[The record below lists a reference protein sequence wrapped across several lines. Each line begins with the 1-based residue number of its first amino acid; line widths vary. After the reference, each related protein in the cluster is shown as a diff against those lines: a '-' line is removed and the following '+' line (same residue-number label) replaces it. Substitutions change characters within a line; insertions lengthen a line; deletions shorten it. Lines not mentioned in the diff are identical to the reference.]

1 MSLPSLSALSHSCR
15 CGAHTGTLFTDPPD
29 SEVPEK
35 AAKWFYATGECSICQ
50 ELLFVKGP
58 NPPGDAPDK
67 NAVIGLTCGHLFHK
81 ACLSPAVRVSSNCPI
96 CRSRIEEVDMKDLR
110 PPPTDYTRY
119 VLGPRSARDP
129 RQYSFGHDDG
139 LYQLATIIEQWITAT
154 FDTPDERL
162 RVTQRTSA
170 DIERQISDWWQVQL
184 EIDAEQT
191 TTEHV
196 DAVKH
201 LAGRIV
207 LIFLAPANGAWF
219 RANYTQQL
227 LRLKGAAVRFLVTAK
242 LHAPDTIASFAR
254 GDAFESLVRN
264 VAIPAAWAGRTPWV
278 GFLEYM
284 ETLDVNSDEYV
295 MGLELFREASGLE
308 YVLSDRRT
316 WLSWLW

>member
-1 MSLPSLSALSHSCR
+1 MSLPSLSALSHPCR
-15 CGAHTGTLFTDPPD
+15 CGAHTGTLFTYPPG

-35 AAKWFYATGECSICQ
+35 APNWFGATEECSICH
-50 ELLFVKGP
+50 ELLFVQGP

-81 ACLSPAVRVSSNCPI
+81 ACLILAVRERSNCPI
-96 CRSRIEEVDMKDLR
+96 CRSRIEEVDMKDLKDLR
-110 PPPTDYTRY
+110 PPPTDYTRN

-139 LYQLATIIEQWITAT
+139 LYQLATTIEHWITAT
-154 FDTPDERL
+154 FDTPEERA
-162 RVTQRTSA
+162 RGTWRTFLA
-170 DIERQISDWWQVQL
+170 IERQISDWWQVQL

-196 DAVKH
+196 EAVKH
-201 LAGRIV
+201 LASRIV
-207 LIFLAPANGAWF
+207 LIFLAPANGTWF
-219 RANYTQQL
+219 RV
-227 LRLKGAAVRFLVTAK
+227 RLKGEAVRFLLTAK
-242 LHAPDTIASFAR
+242 LHAPDTIARFAR

-284 ETLDVNSDEYV
+284 EALDVNSDEYG
-295 MGLELFREASGLE
+295 MGLELSREASGLE
-308 YVLSDRRT
+308 YVPRNRRAR
-316 WLSWLW
+316 LSWLW